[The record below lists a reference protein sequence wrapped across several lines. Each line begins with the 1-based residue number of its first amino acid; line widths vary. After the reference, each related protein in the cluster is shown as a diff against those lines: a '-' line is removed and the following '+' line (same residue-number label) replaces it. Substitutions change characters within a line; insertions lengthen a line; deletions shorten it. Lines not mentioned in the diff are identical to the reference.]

1 LVRSLS
7 RGLRFLTF
15 LLGLFERSPIGVG
28 GRESV
33 SVRVS
38 GRGALEAGVG
48 DGGASADIE
57 EPKMFLMAEKRE
69 LMLVKKPRVGVVAD
83 CSGVVWGSG

>member
-1 LVRSLS
+1 
-7 RGLRFLTF
+7 
-15 LLGLFERSPIGVG
+15 
-28 GRESV
+28 
-33 SVRVS
+33 VS

-83 CSGVVWGSG
+83 CGGVVWGSG